1 MARTTDLNARSFS
14 DLLEGEHH
22 MPSNPRERVELL
34 SMLTIAREAV
44 NKAGWHE
51 HTNDWDWRL
60 HVEADGEGFTSD
72 QFGYWAD
79 NFSLFYR
86 GAPGD
91 PVPED
96 YCATVD
102 YERIGYI
109 GVEALGEED
118 DDEKIVYIAIEKI
131 KKITFERV

>member
-1 MARTTDLNARSFS
+1 MNRVTDLNARSFS

-22 MPSNPRERVELL
+22 MPHSHREKTELL
-34 SMLTIAREAV
+34 QMLIIARDAV
-44 NKAGWHE
+44 DKAGWHE

-60 HVEADGEGFTSD
+60 HVEADDGGFTTSRNW
-72 QFGYWAD
+72 WAD
-79 NFSLFYR
+79 NFHLTY
-86 GAPGD
+86 APGD
-91 PVPED
+91 PLPET
-96 YCATVD
+96 YCAAVD

-109 GVEALGEED
+109 GVEAMSVED